1 MCPSH
6 FNLITRMLKD
16 LLQKKAGFSSVF
28 AFVVSLELL
37 QLEVEQVQQVA
48 GVDKDAAV
56 ALHRNLWLELRIR
69 WNLRCENCYFLFV
82 YEWLTSVISNCM
94 FIDHFKKHDIPLTES
109 FQLFVNSYFTRSKLV
124 WTVIPCSRQDNRTQ
138 EFQAAAISSSS

>member
-1 MCPSH
+1 
-6 FNLITRMLKD
+6 MLKD

-69 WNLRCENCYFLFV
+69 WNLRWENCNFLFV
-82 YEWLTSVISNCM
+82 YE
-94 FIDHFKKHDIPLTES
+94 
-109 FQLFVNSYFTRSKLV
+109 
-124 WTVIPCSRQDNRTQ
+124 
-138 EFQAAAISSSS
+138 